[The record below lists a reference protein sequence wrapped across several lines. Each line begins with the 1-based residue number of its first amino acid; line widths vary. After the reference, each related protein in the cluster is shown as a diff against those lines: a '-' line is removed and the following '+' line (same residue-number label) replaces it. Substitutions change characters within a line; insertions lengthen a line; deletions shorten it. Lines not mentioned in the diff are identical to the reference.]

1 MTQKQKVVAH
11 VSQMI
16 ISLGVKSVRMDDVA
30 TEMGMSKRTLYEMF
44 GDKEELLYQ
53 SIVYSVEE
61 RQKALS
67 EKTKCCNNM
76 LEVMLIS
83 VKEICGM
90 KFNNDVEH
98 RLITN
103 LSKFYPNVLEKLQRF
118 HAEMGYR
125 CLKYALDKCHSDGL
139 LDPNINVEIMSRL
152 FLSTMSMY
160 INTAHN
166 LPLPEGI
173 SREEAFEIM
182 TINFLRGISSIKGLQ
197 VIDQILQRDNA
208 EAN

>member
-1 MTQKQKVVAH
+1 
-11 VSQMI
+11 
-16 ISLGVKSVRMDDVA
+16 
-30 TEMGMSKRTLYEMF
+30 
-44 GDKEELLYQ
+44 
-53 SIVYSVEE
+53 
-61 RQKALS
+61 
-67 EKTKCCNNM
+67 
-76 LEVMLIS
+76 
-83 VKEICGM
+83 
-90 KFNNDVEH
+90 
-98 RLITN
+98 
-103 LSKFYPNVLEKLQRF
+103 
-118 HAEMGYR
+118 MGYR